1 MKGTSRILTL
11 STESCRLMRGAEKT
25 DFEYILESQAEH
37 QMFLLSDQGYAG
49 SYRYRFVR
57 SELRPPQQC
66 AGKLKVVPRS
76 LNLRP
81 FRMMIQTFLMCKRR
95 NNQWQVYTIHW

>member
-49 SYRYRFVR
+49 SYRYI
-57 SELRPPQQC
+57 
-66 AGKLKVVPRS
+66 AS
-76 LNLRP
+76 LCSKR
-81 FRMMIQTFLMCKRR
+81 IKAATAMCR
-95 NNQWQVYTIHW
+95 